1 MYKIQNAPVILFVY
15 NRPDHTMQ
23 TLNAL
28 DKNIDADKSELF
40 IFSDYAKNNQD
51 IDAVLKVRALLKE
64 FEKKSHFKQ
73 IHICEAKEHRGLAGS
88 VITGVS
94 NVINRYGQVIVLED
108 DLITSIDFLKY
119 MNGALKYYEAEEKV
133 WSIAGYTPDLKPLSK
148 YKEDVYMCLRAGSIG
163 WATWKDRW
171 DSIDWEVKDYAD
183 FVGSRKKRKQ
193 FKKRGY
199 NLPDM
204 LDRQMQGETD
214 SWAIRFCYE
223 QFKQDKITVN
233 PTVSRIRNI
242 GFDGS
247 GTHDNDTAEKW
258 NVHLNEEVKDI
269 TYIPVVMNRKLINSY
284 YSFWAGNIFYRTYCD
299 IKSFVYNILMT
310 MHVK

>member
-1 MYKIQNAPVILFVY
+1 MYNIQNAPVILFVY

-28 DKNIDADKSELF
+28 DNNIDADKSELY

-51 IDAVLKVRALLKE
+51 IDAVLKVRAILRE
-64 FEKKSHFKQ
+64 FEKKSHFKKV
-73 IHICEAKEHRGLAGS
+73 HICEAKEHKGLAGS

-94 NVINRYGQVIVLED
+94 EIISQYGQAIVLED
-108 DLITSIDFLKY
+108 DLVTSIDFLKF
-119 MNGALKYYEAEEKV
+119 MNGALRYYEAEEKV
-133 WSIAGYTPDLKPLSK
+133 WSIAGYTPDLKCLSK
-148 YKEDVYMCLRAGSIG
+148 YKKDVYMCLRAGSWG

-171 DSIDWEVKDYAD
+171 DSVDWEVKDYAD
-183 FVGSRKKRKQ
+183 FIGNKKKRKQ

-204 LDRQMQGETD
+204 LESQMQGRID

-242 GFDGS
+242 GFDGT
-247 GTHDNDTAEKW
+247 GTHGGISEKW
-258 NVHLNEEVKDI
+258 NVHLNEKKQDI
-269 TYIPVVMNRKLINSY
+269 HYIPIEMNKKLINSY
-284 YSFWAGNIFYRTYCD
+284 YTFFAGNVVYRNCSD
-299 IKSFVYNILMT
+299 LKSILNDLLRR
-310 MHVK
+310 